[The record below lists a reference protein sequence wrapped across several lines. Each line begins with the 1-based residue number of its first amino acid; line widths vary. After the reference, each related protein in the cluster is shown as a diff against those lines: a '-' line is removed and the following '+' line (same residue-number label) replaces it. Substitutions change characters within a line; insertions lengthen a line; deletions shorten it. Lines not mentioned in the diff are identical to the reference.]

1 MNDEKLTLIFDG
13 AGVENGEIDVQDLA
27 PALLALGDLIQSANS
42 AINGN
47 RAKISVRVH
56 ATAEGSFEVDLTLLQ
71 SLIETTKSVFDFALT
86 NKDGISAA
94 SDLADLIFKVV
105 GGVAG
110 SVVTVGGGLFA
121 LLKFLKGRKPDRID
135 EKSDQTITVHIGDT
149 YFITDKKTIQLAENL
164 EVREHAKKSLAS
176 LSKDGIDTISVRRS
190 GKDTL
195 NVNKSELSYFEVPN
209 AEEKIEEDER
219 SMTLQIISLSFKEDN
234 KWKVTDG
241 LEPFSVTI
249 EDTDFLNKIAK
260 NEISFSKHD
269 YLVCDVRER
278 QFQTN
283 KGLRKERAIIRVTEH
298 QSAPKQLKLL

>member
-1 MNDEKLTLIFDG
+1 MNAEKLTLIFDG

-42 AINGN
+42 VINGN
-47 RAKISVRVH
+47 RAKISVRVQ

-71 SLIETTKSVFDFALT
+71 SLLETTKSVFDYALAH
-86 NKDGISAA
+86 KDGITAA
-94 SDLADLIFKVV
+94 NELADLIFKVV
-105 GGVAG
+105 GGTA
-110 SVVTVGGGLFA
+110 TVGGGLFA
-121 LLKFLKGRKPDRID
+121 LLKVLKGKKPDRI
-135 EKSDQTITVHIGDT
+135 EENPDQNVTIHIGDT
-149 YFITDKKTIQLAENL
+149 YFITDNKTIQLAENL
-164 EVREHAKKSLAS
+164 EVREHARKSLAS

-195 NVNKSELSYFEVPN
+195 NVNKSELGYFDVPDTS
-209 AEEKIEEDER
+209 EKIEEEER
-219 SMTLQIISLSFKEDN
+219 TMTLQIISLSFKEDN

-298 QSAPKQLKLL
+298 QPAPKQLKLL